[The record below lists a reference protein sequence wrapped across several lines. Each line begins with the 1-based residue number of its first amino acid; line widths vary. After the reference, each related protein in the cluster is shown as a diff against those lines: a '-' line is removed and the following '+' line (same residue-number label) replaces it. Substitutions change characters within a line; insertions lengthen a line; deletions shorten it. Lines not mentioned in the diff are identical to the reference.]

1 MGEKHGSGIRCRGCE
16 SAVMV
21 SSRVIVLKNNHNNK
35 TRYTTYDLNHIQI
48 EFKDESQH
56 LRVLALNPMG
66 RLKKPSLPLSFN
78 SSISIKE
85 RIWTDQF
92 QQNIQAIIWLF
103 MCNLGRFQLP
113 KLQPGLLLQK
123 KKKKKIPRTLSFV
136 GALPFDLLK
145 RSIPVG
151 CIPYPT

>member
-21 SSRVIVLKNNHNNK
+21 SSRVIVLKNNRNNK
-35 TRYTTYDLNHIQI
+35 TLYTTYDLNHIQI

-85 RIWTDQF
+85 TIWTDQV

-103 MCNLGRFQLP
+103 MCTWVGSSCPNYNLGCCCR
-113 KLQPGLLLQK
+113 K
-123 KKKKKIPRTLSFV
+123 KNIPRTLSFV
-136 GALPFDLLK
+136 GALPLDLLK

>member
-85 RIWTDQF
+85 RI
-92 QQNIQAIIWLF
+92 
-103 MCNLGRFQLP
+103 
-113 KLQPGLLLQK
+113 
-123 KKKKKIPRTLSFV
+123 
-136 GALPFDLLK
+136 
-145 RSIPVG
+145 
-151 CIPYPT
+151 